1 MSNSILLPW
10 NIKIP
15 SCFNLFKNASLH
27 IQWGFHKA
35 LKQSKRFIFFLHK
48 DSVKTSNAF
57 RLQCYRCY
65 RAVKQSD
72 SYREDGRLV
81 EKKKVKAKQSLL
93 KMLLTCAYKP
103 YLNSLKH
110 DDMQEVS
117 LFIKCPNICIIV
129 SSFCHLLS
137 HVNHTT
143 VTKPLPTLADVLAD
157 IFFFQTQETC
167 RVSKHL
173 LCAIIH
179 KCFLR

>member
-1 MSNSILLPW
+1 MSNSVLLPW

-35 LKQSKRFIFFLHK
+35 LKQSKRFIFFLYK
-48 DSVKTSNAF
+48 DSVKTSDAF

-65 RAVKQSD
+65 HAVWQLQGGRAF
-72 SYREDGRLV
+72 GRK

-137 HVNHTT
+137 RVNHTT

-173 LCAIIH
+173 LCAIIY

>member
-1 MSNSILLPW
+1 MHLFTHSEVSIKPSSNQKDL
-10 NIKIP
+10 
-15 SCFNLFKNASLH
+15 
-27 IQWGFHKA
+27 
-35 LKQSKRFIFFLHK
+35 FIFFLYK
-48 DSVKTSNAF
+48 DSVKTSDAF

-65 RAVKQSD
+65 HAVKQSD
-72 SYREDGRLV
+72 SYREDGAFSRK

-93 KMLLTCAYKP
+93 KMLLTCVYKP

-137 HVNHTT
+137 RVNHTT
-143 VTKPLPTLADVLAD
+143 VTKPLADVLAD

-167 RVSKHL
+167 REFPNIYYVQLFIS
-173 LCAIIH
+173 A
-179 KCFLR
+179 F